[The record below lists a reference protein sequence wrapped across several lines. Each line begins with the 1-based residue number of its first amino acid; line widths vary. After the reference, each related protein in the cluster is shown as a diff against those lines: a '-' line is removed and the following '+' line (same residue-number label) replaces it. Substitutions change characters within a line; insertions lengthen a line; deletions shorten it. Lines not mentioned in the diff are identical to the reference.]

1 MLLQRGCQQ
10 FAVGRRLQQLAEQS
24 EKSGVLFSERP
35 AMCDI
40 RYSQWGSVYK
50 RLALYTI
57 KNEASIAL
65 YKEGQQCFL
74 QRKTNNLLHTERLQQ
89 CAVERRLFLHLP
101 LTVVT
106 WRVGVKHNRWR
117 FAHWCEYISVT
128 LRACISALCRLAR
141 KY

>member
-1 MLLQRGCQQ
+1 MKLALCFIKRDSNVFYRERLTICCTQRGY
-10 FAVGRRLQQLAEQS
+10 S
-24 EKSGVLFSERP
+24 SVL
-35 AMCDI
+35 I
-40 RYSQWGSVYK
+40 
-50 RLALYTI
+50 
-57 KNEASIAL
+57 
-65 YKEGQQCFL
+65 
-74 QRKTNNLLHTERLQQ
+74 
-89 CAVERRLFLHLP
+89 ERRLFLHLP